1 MNKVE
6 IIKDI
11 KKNQA
16 DIKAGTKSATGD
28 RTPTLAKPDTIER
41 IQAEIAIV
49 RRSSLEDKYGQF
61 HEATITA
68 SGSARPLMEQ
78 MNRIYTMCSGLGVV
92 LRIVAGN
99 PVLED
104 AFDPEDSSS
113 EPPLSATAIS
123 RLVNMSAAI
132 CEFISDEI
140 DSSAATF
147 NDRGQ
152 A

>member
-1 MNKVE
+1 MNKIE

-16 DIKAGTKSATGD
+16 DINDGTKSATSE
-28 RTPTLAKPDTIER
+28 RAPALEKPDTGKR
-41 IQAEIAIV
+41 IQAEIASV
-49 RRSSLEDKYGQF
+49 RRSSLEEKYGQF
-61 HEATITA
+61 HEATIAA
-68 SGSARPLMEQ
+68 SGSAAPLIEQ

-113 EPPLSATAIS
+113 EPPLSNTAIS
-123 RLVNMSAAI
+123 RLVNMSAAM